1 MKAKDFLE
9 VAKKLYSSESEAE
22 RRTAVSRAYY
32 AVFNFV
38 KSFLAN
44 AQITLPKDAA
54 GHEKAHQYLLNS
66 GVLEARKLAD
76 DLSNLRV
83 RRNDAD
89 YELLL
94 PKYPHDKNNSALLC
108 IKAEQFFERFNRV
121 DSTSLIKGILDY
133 KRKTNN

>member
-1 MKAKDFLE
+1 MEAKDFLE
-9 VAKKLYSSESEAE
+9 LAKKLQGSESEAE

-38 KSFLAN
+38 KSFLSD

-54 GHEKAHQYLLNS
+54 GHEKAHRYLLNS
-66 GVLEARKLAD
+66 GLPEARKLAD

-89 YELLL
+89 YELHS
-94 PKYPHDKNNSALLC
+94 PKYSHDKKNSGLLC
-108 IKAEQFFERFNRV
+108 FKAEQFFERFNKV
-121 DSTSLIKGILDY
+121 DSTSLIKGIVEY
-133 KRKTNN
+133 KKKTNN